1 MVVATGASVCT
12 TSRRLKARARPTT
25 RSAGVARAVL
35 PPALVHTPRGDV
47 IIIDDDGQE
56 LARTV
61 GAAGTR
67 TEKP

>member
-1 MVVATGASVCT
+1 MPRRSCLPELVA
-12 TSRRLKARARPTT
+12 
-25 RSAGVARAVL
+25 VARAVL

-47 IIIDDDGQE
+47 IIIDDGQE

>member
-25 RSAGVARAVL
+25 RSAGVALAVL

-47 IIIDDDGQE
+47 IIIDDGQE